1 MLDGSACLFNVWF
14 LHSYTH
20 DLYHLDH
27 RVQVSVVQEDIEKT
41 GRHIL
46 RRAGEKEANDLEKVD
61 EK

>member
-20 DLYHLDH
+20 DLFHLDH
-27 RVQVSVVQEDIEKT
+27 RVQVSVVQEDIKKI

-46 RRAGEKEANDLEKVD
+46 RRA
-61 EK
+61 

>member
-1 MLDGSACLFNVWF
+1 MQKSAQMLDCSACLFNVWF

-20 DLYHLDH
+20 DLYHIDH

-46 RRAGEKEANDLEKVD
+46 RRA
-61 EK
+61 

>member
-20 DLYHLDH
+20 DLFHLDH
-27 RVQVSVVQEDIEKT
+27 RVQVSIMQEDIKET
-41 GRHIL
+41 GRHIP
-46 RRAGEKEANDLEKVD
+46 RKAGGKETNYLEKLE